1 MIFVKKF
8 WTFLL
13 VVLGAIFLLSACN
26 TTTMDVSTGRCIV
39 TADGHYLLLE
49 GNSPIIMRDASDS
62 GNLFTDLKTGDMIQ
76 VSHDGVEES
85 YPGQTAAY
93 RLKKLEDG
101 DISQIPADVIA
112 SLSELGY
119 EVMDSVSRTR
129 EIYTGTVVEY
139 TAVYGDEGNYLLKLC
154 PYSATTESITLT
166 VVSDSILKTI
176 DGLAPGDPVR
186 VECFREC
193 YAEPSAY
200 RQVIE
205 LMEYQDVEYAY
216 QCANM
221 RLRLPADWCYEITEY
236 RKRST
241 YFGIQFWPESYEGS
255 YISLEYHPHIF
266 GVCGTGLEESKISL
280 GNGYAATQGSYDGGD
295 TWSYITLDDLAGS
308 YVIRWDGSD
317 DWRQTYSDTLAEIL
331 STIVVADG
339 CIDRDNAIMIA
350 AKTSGNNMASA
361 RSTFDFFQSAW
372 LVTFDGDSV
381 CYVVSSNGDSCTP
394 EAE

>member
-8 WTFLL
+8 WKILL
-13 VVLGAIFLLSACN
+13 AVLGAIFLLSACN
-26 TTTMDVSTGRCIV
+26 TATMDVSTGRCIV
-39 TADGHYLLLE
+39 TADGDYLLLE
-49 GNSPIIMRDASDS
+49 GNSPIIMRDASES

-76 VSHDGVEES
+76 VSHDGVAES

-119 EVMDSVSRTR
+119 NVMDSRNRTR
-129 EIYTGTVVEY
+129 EIYTGTVIEY
-139 TAVYGDEGNYLLKLC
+139 TAVHGDEGNYLLKLC
-154 PYSATTESITLT
+154 PNSATTESITMT

-193 YAEPSAY
+193 YDEPAAY

-205 LMEYQDVEYAY
+205 LMEYQDVEYAWE
-216 QCANM
+216 CANM
-221 RLRLPADWCYEITEY
+221 RIRLPADWCYEISEY
-236 RKRST
+236 GKRST
-241 YFGIQFWPESYEGS
+241 WFGIQFWPESHEGS
-255 YISLEYHPHIF
+255 YISLEYHPHTF

-280 GNGYAATQGSYDGGD
+280 GNGYDATQGIYDGD
-295 TWSYITLDDLAGS
+295 STWSFISLNDLAGS

-317 DWRQTYSDTLAEIL
+317 DWRNTYSDTLAEIL

-339 CIDRDNAIMIA
+339 CIDRNNAIIIA
-350 AKTSGNNMASA
+350 AEASENDTASA
-361 RSTFDFFQSAW
+361 RASFDFFQSAW
-372 LVTFDGDSV
+372 LVTFDGDTL
-381 CYVVSSNGDSCTP
+381 CYIVSSNGDCCTP